1 MQMEPRLFDY
11 MISKHARVLGHIDAL
26 DQKIAQAIAANGL
39 VLSFVFDKMM
49 SANSQFV
56 FIVGMVLIISSIG
69 LAFGAYKT
77 KTILDDPKP
86 EFFRNKKNNSNDLE
100 GHIID
105 CLEHNKQ
112 ILNQK
117 AGLFNISLLTSFVG
131 LVCIVGGYYV

>member
-1 MQMEPRLFDY
+1 MEPRLFDY
-11 MISKHARVLGHIDAL
+11 MISKHARVLSHIDAL

-39 VLSFVFDKMM
+39 ILSFVFNKMT
-49 SANSQFV
+49 SANSYFIFV
-56 FIVGMVLIISSIG
+56 VGMVLIISSIG

-86 EFFRNKKNNSNDLE
+86 EFFRNNKNSAKDLE
-100 GHIID
+100 EYIID

-112 ILNQK
+112 VLNQK